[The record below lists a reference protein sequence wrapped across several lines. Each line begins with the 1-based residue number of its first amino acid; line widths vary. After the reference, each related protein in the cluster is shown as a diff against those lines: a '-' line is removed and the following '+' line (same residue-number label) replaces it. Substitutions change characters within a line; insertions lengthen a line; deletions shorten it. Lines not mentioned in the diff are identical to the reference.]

1 MRECWI
7 RALAANRRKIHRR
20 WEALLRLERPDTPI
34 ADPDNLVHMI
44 DWTLDKVF
52 AELRSHKACNT
63 ATLPPTIA
71 TLQAKCPCGL
81 NPFFKHFMAGE
92 QALLEAL
99 VLAQSEEPSPD
110 PALRDA
116 AVTEL
121 YVVTHALARCEVE
134 AFCSLC
140 QHRPRQKARP
150 AMAGMTEAT

>member
-1 MRECWI
+1 
-7 RALAANRRKIHRR
+7 
-20 WEALLRLERPDTPI
+20 LERADTPM

-52 AELRSHKACNT
+52 ADLRSHKAPQG

-71 TLQAKCPCGL
+71 TLREKCFCGH
-81 NPFFKHFMAGE
+81 NPFFKHFLAGE

-110 PALRDA
+110 ASLRDA

-121 YVVTHALARCEVE
+121 YLVTHALARCEIE
-134 AFCSLC
+134 AFCALC
-140 QHRPRQKARP
+140 QHRPRPKTGQ
-150 AMAGMTEAT
+150 AMAAIAEAR

>member
-1 MRECWI
+1 M
-7 RALAANRRKIHRR
+7 
-20 WEALLRLERPDTPI
+20 RLERADTPI

-52 AELRSHKACNT
+52 AELRSHKACST

-71 TLQAKCPCGL
+71 TLQAKCYCGL

-110 PALRDA
+110 ASLRDA

-121 YVVTHALARCEVE
+121 YLVTHALAKCEVE

-140 QHRPRQKARP
+140 QHRPRQKARST
-150 AMAGMTEAT
+150 MAGVTEAS